1 MTFWP
6 DLQDIT
12 IADFEAR
19 RQSAVKLVADG
30 ESMPLEIAEI
40 SPMGKSER
48 AGGAFSVVLRGPRE
62 PVVDQAT
69 HHLVFDGDGPI
80 DLFLVPV
87 GEDASGMLY
96 EAVFT

>member
-1 MTFWP
+1 MTSWP
-6 DLQDIT
+6 DMQDIT

-19 RQSAVKLVADG
+19 RQSAVKLVAEG

-40 SPMGKSER
+40 NPMGQSQRE
-48 AGGAFSVVLRGPRE
+48 GGAFSVVLRGPRE

-69 HHLVFDGDGPI
+69 HHLVFEDDGPI

-87 GEDASGMLY
+87 GEDALGMLY